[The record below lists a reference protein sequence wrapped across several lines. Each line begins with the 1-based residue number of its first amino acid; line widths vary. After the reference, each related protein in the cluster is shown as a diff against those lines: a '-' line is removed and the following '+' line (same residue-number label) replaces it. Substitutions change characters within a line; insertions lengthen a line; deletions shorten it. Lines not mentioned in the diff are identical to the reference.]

1 MKNIVITGMGIRS
14 CIGNTYNEVLKNLQ
28 AGKSGITKNETYS
41 KMGFRSQVAGSISIE
56 LSDFIDRKL
65 LRFMGEGSAYSY
77 LAALDALE
85 MAGLDEED
93 ISSPKVGIVA
103 GSGGASTRVMVQTA
117 DIAREKGPKRIGP
130 YAVTKSMGSSI
141 SAILGTAL
149 KLKGINYSISS
160 ACATSAHCIG
170 HAAELIKSGQ
180 QDIVLAGGGEDEHWS
195 SSSLF
200 DAMGALSSNFNNSPT
215 SASRPYDK
223 ERDGFVISGGAG
235 IVVLE
240 SEEFAKKRGANI
252 LAKLEGYFA
261 TSDGYDMVAPSGEG
275 AKRCMEGALK
285 NLDSDIDYI
294 NTHGTSTPVG
304 DIAELN
310 AIKDIFK
317 QKIPSISSTKSM
329 TGHSLGATGVHE
341 TIFSIMMLKEG
352 FIAPSIN
359 IHDLCD
365 EAKDINVITEA
376 VDQKLNSIMSNSFG
390 FGGTNASLILNK
402 Y

>member
-41 KMGFRSQVAGSISIE
+41 KMGFRSQIAGSINIE

-160 ACATSAHCIG
+160 ACATSSHCIG

-223 ERDGFVISGGAG
+223 KRDGFVISGGAG

-294 NTHGTSTPVG
+294 NTHGTSTPLG